1 MATGSYAEIKAWQSD
16 LDSLEKLNNMFL
28 DVLDELS
35 ERKGDESSHSREK
48 KNTVEAVKSTKR
60 DVVSKGDVAAAQ
72 SIGRKSINSLSSA
85 ELNKLSDFA
94 KKYWSELGIK
104 SPFFRAW
111 FGDWRMSD
119 TTPITV
125 ATKIDSTRGLVK
137 NGDTGWE
144 INVSGKVFDETKH
157 QHSPESVQARAY
169 LPYIRDIIKNAVLL
183 DSLGIDPKKS
193 ENSLLMHSFYCVADI
208 GKGKE
213 VLKLYVEEMYDP
225 TSKDTNKRA
234 YKLQNIKRTSTVN
247 GGVQGQPPSS
257 LANTVNAI
265 KTISDLFAF
274 VKNYDPE
281 FKPNPVSKVVNPDG
295 TPRVMYH
302 GTTSSFTAFDKKKA
316 KSSGFYGRGFYKYI
330 NISPKNLDTATVL

>member
-85 ELNKLSDFA
+85 ELNKLSAFA

-111 FGDWRMSD
+111 FGDWRSSD

-125 ATKIDSTRGLVK
+125 ATKIDSTRGIVK
-137 NGDTGWE
+137 NGDTGWG
-144 INVSGKVFDETKH
+144 INVSGKVFDETKR
-157 QHSPESVQARAY
+157 QQSSASVEARPY
-169 LPYIRDIIKNAVLL
+169 LPYIRDIIENAVLL

-225 TSKDTNKRA
+225 TSNGTNKRA
-234 YKLQNIKRTSTVN
+234 YKLKNIEKASTAS
-247 GGVQGQPPSS
+247 GRVQGQTLSS
-257 LANTVNAI
+257 VTNTVNAI

-274 VKNYDPE
+274 VKKYDPE
-281 FKPNPVSKVVNPDG
+281 FKPNPVSKVVNSDG